1 MYHSFFIH
9 SSVNGHPF
17 STDNKD
23 KEWCYV
29 LVKFVGVSLAFISQ
43 IKIAGLKGE
52 HSFNFTRYRLPNCS
66 LKQLYKSTI
75 PSTMC
80 KISCFFKS

>member
-23 KEWCYV
+23 KEWRYV
-29 LVKFVGVSLAFISQ
+29 LVKSARISLAFISQ

-52 HSFNFTRYRLPNCS
+52 
-66 LKQLYKSTI
+66 I
-75 PSTMC
+75 PLTLLDITC
-80 KISCFFKS
+80 QIAV